1 LFFQNDVAFCTKV
14 PRSLESFM
22 HHLWLGAPWL
32 VHKSFTSSR
41 GRRVN
46 VLYGNG
52 AISVRSKRFILSC
65 LKKVEYQDDVLKGLN
80 GEGLPE
86 DVFFSRCLFEHY
98 KWTTNIDEA
107 ISFSSEEK
115 ILPDFPSLALH
126 DPCRITNGPASVGC
140 GDARS
145 EANTRTLLRACP
157 EALRLIASCA
167 ASCVSDNVLLPKQV

>member
-1 LFFQNDVAFCTKV
+1 MALK
-14 PRSLESFM
+14 L
-22 HHLWLGAPWL
+22 
-32 VHKSFTSSR
+32 R
-41 GRRVN
+41 GRLKSCV
-46 VLYGNG
+46 VLCRLAEPETLVPSGNEVVSTRHG
-52 AISVRSKRFILSC
+52 LVKSIEMIINPEISRKRLS
-65 LKKVEYQDDVLKGLN
+65 
-80 GEGLPE
+80 
-86 DVFFSRCLFEHY
+86 FEHY